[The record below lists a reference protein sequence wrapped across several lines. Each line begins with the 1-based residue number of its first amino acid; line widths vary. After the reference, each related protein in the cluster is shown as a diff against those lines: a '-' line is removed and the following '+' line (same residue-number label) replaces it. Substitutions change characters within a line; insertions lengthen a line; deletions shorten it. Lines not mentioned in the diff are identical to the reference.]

1 MAAKRLCDNRFMRL
15 LLRNFRG
22 VLLCVTVL
30 ALPNTP
36 LAGEAAPAP
45 AVQAADP
52 AELVKQAGKLS
63 TEGKQDEA
71 LALYRRALERAPD
84 SFDAHLGAGV
94 ACDLRGDYAEA
105 RKHFTKALELAAED
119 GKNQALTAMGVSYA
133 FDRDIRNA
141 AKFYQ
146 QVFDREMTLSDYAGA
161 ADAADALG
169 GVYLESGDFENAL
182 KWYQTAYETAR
193 RQPDLPGAQLDLGT
207 MRWAAAQARIAVR
220 RGNGRVAR
228 EQSAIVKSRLDKGTN
243 PDQQVQYLYL
253 AGYVDFYLKD
263 YTSAIAELQR
273 ADQGDPFVLMLLA
286 QAYEKIGDN
295 PKALECYQRVLTS
308 TAHTPN
314 NAFARPTAKKKLRT

>member
-1 MAAKRLCDNRFMRL
+1 MRRL
-15 LLRNFRG
+15 LRKLCG
-22 VLLCVTVL
+22 VVLWMTTL
-30 ALPNTP
+30 ALPATP
-36 LAGEAAPAP
+36 LAGQAAPAP
-45 AVQAADP
+45 AAQAADP
-52 AELVKQAGKLS
+52 AELVKQARKLS
-63 TEGKQDEA
+63 TEGRQDEA
-71 LALYRRALERAPD
+71 LALYGRAIERAPD

-94 ACDLRGDYAEA
+94 ACDLRGDHAEA
-105 RKHFTKALELAAED
+105 RKHFTRALELAAED

-133 FDRDIRNA
+133 FDRDVRNF

-146 QVFDREMTLSDYAGA
+146 QVFDREMTMSDYAGA

-193 RQPDLPGAQLDLGT
+193 RQPDLPGAQLDLWT
-207 MRWAAAQARIAVR
+207 MRWAHAQARIAAR
-220 RGNGRVAR
+220 RGNARVAR
-228 EQSAIVKSRLDKGTN
+228 EQRAIVKSRLDKGTN
-243 PDQQVQYLYL
+243 PDQQVQYPYL
-253 AGYVDFYLKD
+253 AGYVDFYSKD
-263 YTSAIAELQR
+263 YTGAIAELQR